1 MANAARQTAVPIRRP
16 CPFRIAQVAGPGAV
30 QWYDPPELPATIGR
44 DPGNSIR
51 VPDAAVSKNHADI
64 VATHDGICIR
74 DLRSRNGITLNDD
87 RVVQAELFA
96 GDLIGLGN
104 SLLMVVGR
112 ADRAAASRGGQ
123 PLFADA
129 TCALMGVNP
138 PLSGKVYP
146 LGREAITVGQD
157 PSNAIQLAS
166 ADLSEF
172 HAQVANTSSGPRLI
186 HIGLRGSSAVNGE
199 PVETRLLQDDDL
211 VQCGAA
217 QFRFERITTH
227 VPEAGR
233 TAQMSVSATLRARS
247 PTKVL
252 RLPEDASPLALVC
265 IQGKDEGQ
273 SWPVGPDT
281 CTIGRSGK
289 ADITLAEA
297 AASRL
302 HAEVSRGPQG
312 ILLVDLESRNGTF
325 VNEQKVRSIG
335 LEVGDVVA
343 IGEALLEV
351 RQIGADE

>member
-1 MANAARQTAVPIRRP
+1 LANAARQTAASIRRP

-64 VATHDGICIR
+64 VATHDGIYIR

-87 RVVQAELFA
+87 RVVEAELFA

-104 SLLMVVGR
+104 SLLLVVEW
-112 ADRAAASRGGQ
+112 ADRAAESRGGQ

-129 TCALMGVNP
+129 TCALMGVTP

-146 LGREAITVGQD
+146 LGREAITVGQA
-157 PSNAIQLAS
+157 PGNTIQLPS

-172 HAQVANTSSGPRLI
+172 HTHVANTSRGPRLL
-186 HIGLRGSSAVNGE
+186 HIGLRGSSSVNGE
-199 PVETRLLQDDDL
+199 PVQTRLLQDDDL
-211 VQCGAA
+211 VQCGPA

-227 VPEAGR
+227 APEAGR
-233 TAQMSVSATLRARS
+233 DAQMSVSATIRAKS

-252 RLPEDASPLALVC
+252 RMPEKPGALALVC

-281 CTIGRSGK
+281 YTIGRSGQ
-289 ADITLAEA
+289 ADITLADG
-297 AASRL
+297 AASRI

-325 VNEQKVRSIG
+325 VNEQKVHSIG
-335 LEVGDVVA
+335 LGVGDVVA

-351 RQIGADE
+351 RQTGADV